1 MKAEEMIS
9 RLKDLDHEELVRLDD
24 AVKRQLREIGEGGNA
39 CL

>member
-24 AVKRQLREIGEGGNA
+24 AVKRRLRETGGGGNA